1 MRAVCQRVSS
11 AKVVVSDRII
21 GATGHGLIVFLGIH
35 KEDDEKSA
43 LKMADKISRLRIFD
57 DRAGKMNLS
66 IQDIKGEI
74 MLISQFTLYGST
86 KSGNRPSFT
95 EAAPPDQARVLYEMV
110 RDRLAERHV
119 VKTGVFQALMTIDA
133 RNDGPVTV
141 ILET

>member
-11 AKVVVSDRII
+11 ARVIVSDRII
-21 GATGHGLIVFLGIH
+21 GTTGHGLIVFLGIH

-43 LKMADKISRLRIFD
+43 LKMADRISRLRVFD

-66 IQDIKGEI
+66 IQDIQGEI